1 MQGHRSAC
9 EAAPVL
15 FANVRLALIHER
27 CFILLSGLR
36 SERLL
41 ILDFAWVSVRMGIG
55 RSGAVHPARPCHRHR
70 TGYQCVRPVRSHSK
84 ETAVKP
90 LLKFALLPLIGAA
103 SASAFAA
110 PHLTPRECHGYPFVR
125 PAHEVTHQQLMQEL
139 HDLSLVGYDEH
150 AVDNDYPSDLQAAEQ
165 RLAELYRQDC
175 GARHTASTAQ
185 PTRSAQAD

>member
-15 FANVRLALIHER
+15 FADVRLALIHER

-70 TGYQCVRPVRSHSK
+70 HREPDTDVFVQ
-84 ETAVKP
+84 
-90 LLKFALLPLIGAA
+90 
-103 SASAFAA
+103 SA
-110 PHLTPRECHGYPFVR
+110 HI
-125 PAHEVTHQQLMQEL
+125 
-139 HDLSLVGYDEH
+139 
-150 AVDNDYPSDLQAAEQ
+150 Q
-165 RLAELYRQDC
+165 RRQ
-175 GARHTASTAQ
+175 
-185 PTRSAQAD
+185 P